1 MRALTALLAAAAL
14 SAPFAAEAR
23 ARITIVNVNAPGVG
37 FNDPTPA
44 APLPTNPGTTVG
56 QQRLIAFQHAAD
68 LWGKELDSKVEIRV
82 QARFTPLSC
91 TPTAAVLGSAG
102 PIQVFSDF
110 PGARFPGTWYHV
122 ALANKL
128 AREDL
133 APGDPGTDGDDIG
146 ANFNSELG
154 TPACL
159 AGLSW
164 YYGRDTNEAPNQ
176 INLVVVLLH
185 EFAHGLGFSSFTSV
199 STGRMLGFLDDAGN
213 VVRLPSVYDK
223 FYFDLTTRK
232 FREQMTDAERVA
244 SAINARNVAWV
255 GAEVTDEVPEVLQRG
270 TPLLT
275 VRAPAAV
282 AGSYQVG
289 TASFGPALTAAGVTG
304 KVVLGL
310 DPADAAGPSTTDG
323 CSPFTNAAEVA
334 GNIALVDRGTCGFV
348 VKAANA
354 QAAGATAL
362 IVADNQ
368 PGRPPPGLGGAD
380 PTITIPAVRI
390 TRADG
395 VTLKAELA
403 NGVIANLGL
412 DLRVRAGA
420 SPQGFALLNAP
431 DPVQPGSSISH
442 WDPIATPNQLM
453 EPAINADLT
462 FSVDEPQD
470 LTLSLFRDIGWHE
483 GRGRKKN

>member
-1 MRALTALLAAAAL
+1 MRALNALLAAAAL
-14 SAPFAAEAR
+14 AAPLAAEAR
-23 ARITIVNVNAPGVG
+23 ARITIVNANQPGIG
-37 FNDPTPA
+37 FNDPTPV

-82 QARFTPLSC
+82 QASFVPLAC
-91 TPTAAVLGSAG
+91 TATAAVLGSAG

-133 APGDPGTDGDDIG
+133 APGDPGTVADDIRARFN
-146 ANFNSELG
+146 ANLG
-154 TPACL
+154 QPGCL
-159 AGLSW
+159 QGSGW
-164 YYGRDTNEAPNQ
+164 YYGLDIHQPPSQ

-185 EFAHGLGFSSFTSV
+185 EFAHGLGFSSFTSPT
-199 STGRMLGFLDDAGN
+199 TGEMLLGQ
-213 VVRLPSVYDK
+213 PTVYDK
-223 FYFDLTTRK
+223 FYFDLTTGK

-244 SAINARNVAWV
+244 SAINVRNVAWV
-255 GAEVTDEVPEVLQRG
+255 GREVTESVREVLQRG
-270 TPLLT
+270 TPVLT

-282 AGSYQVG
+282 AGAYQVG

-304 KVVLGL
+304 KVVLGQ
-310 DPADAAGPSTTDG
+310 DAADAAGPSTTDG
-323 CSPFTNAAEVA
+323 CSPLANAAEVA
-334 GNIALVDRGTCGFV
+334 GNIALVDRGACGFV

-368 PGRPPPGLGGAD
+368 PGRPPAGLGGAD
-380 PTITIPAVRI
+380 PSITIPAVRI
-390 TRADG
+390 TRDDG
-395 VTLKAELA
+395 ALLKAELA

-453 EPAINADLT
+453 EPAINPDLT
-462 FSVDEPQD
+462 FSVEEPED
-470 LTLSLFRDIGWHE
+470 LTSSLFEDIGWHE